1 MPKIPLYNQGL
12 GPGLESPASSLGPR
26 AASGA
31 FEAPGQALAR
41 ISDTAR
47 KIAVEFGKAEKE
59 AETLRA
65 YNELSTEYAPQIDN
79 LITSPK
85 SKTVDGF
92 NIESGAFLK
101 DAFGQLDLRQ
111 DLTSSQKLN
120 VKTKLQ
126 KDFERKISVGRGRVF
141 DRYQEDRKVAMQG
154 GLENLVND
162 AVSNPRMRP
171 SIMADIQELLSAS
184 EQMNLNIGV
193 NETDL
198 MFEIAKRDIQVEST
212 NNDFDLTYHEN
223 KKADIL
229 NGVDEFEKF
238 DANQRGALATG
249 VQQRINYLQTGALVD
264 AEDKAEAVILGI
276 ALNGDSS
283 NAVEIS
289 NLFEQLNRP
298 DLKDQF
304 EEDVV
309 VGLKSYNLS
318 KDFRLS
324 SFQDV
329 QDGLNEQLKLAQ
341 TGPEQDRII
350 NFRVYTKLSKE
361 ADIRRKDFEQD
372 PAAYVQTN
380 YQDVFGVQPTL
391 SQNIEQQRVM
401 GLDEFSIK
409 ALSGE
414 AIENIASSLNNAE
427 TTQDVANVFSFLQDA
442 EVQKH
447 TPLIMRQLRA
457 SGISLA
463 DNYVANRPGSPLSQL
478 LFLSSRPGALT
489 INRTPTSDA
498 KLRAAILGNET
509 FANQM
514 KSMFGGTYTDFEND
528 NINGSPSDTSGYGSA
543 RQEYLNMMVDLSY
556 FLAQKSGK
564 FIGEQDISAPEDF
577 TSFVEQAV
585 KLLDERYSYN
595 TRFPNAEVALRV
607 PKHLS
612 SDMALIES
620 GLASFVDNLTV
631 DQIFY
636 DDPVFEKGTPQYTI
650 RKETYLKEIKDGYGW
665 GTNNND
671 AEAILVDSSGGL
683 VFLDDGNGNA
693 LPLLKSF
700 NDVILEQQGLSLTL
714 EKQAQDKIKAKA
726 LRQEAQSLTGLEL
739 NRIRTNQG
747 EDAYQDAIERRER
760 LLKMAEALEATG
772 RR

>member
-26 AASGA
+26 VASGA

-47 KIAVEFGKAEKE
+47 KVAVEFGKAEKE

-111 DLTSSQKLN
+111 DLTNSQKLS

-141 DRYQEDRKVAMQG
+141 DKNQQERTTAMKG
-154 GLENLVND
+154 GLDNLVND

-193 NETDL
+193 DETDL

-249 VQQRINYLQTGALVD
+249 VQQRINYLETGALVE
-264 AEDKAEAVILGI
+264 AEDKAEAVILGT
-276 ALNGDSS
+276 ALNGDSRG
-283 NAVEIS
+283 AAEVS

-298 DLKDQF
+298 DLQDQF

-309 VGLKSYNLS
+309 VGLKAYNLS

-329 QDGLNEQLKLAQ
+329 QDGLNEQLNLAQ

-409 ALSGE
+409 PLSGE

-478 LFLSSRPGALT
+478 LFLSNRPDAIT

-498 KLRAAILGNET
+498 KLRSAILGNET
-509 FANQM
+509 FANHM

-528 NINGSPSDTSGYGSA
+528 NINGSPSDSVGYDSA
-543 RQEYLNMMVDLSY
+543 RQEHLNMMVNLSY
-556 FLAQKSGK
+556 FLAQKSGR
-564 FIGEQDISAPEDF
+564 FIGEQDISDPENF
-577 TSFVEQAV
+577 TQFVDQAV
-585 KLLDERYSYN
+585 KLLDERYSYS
-595 TRFPNAEVALRV
+595 TSFPNSEVALRV

-612 SDMALIES
+612 ADMPLIEQ
-620 GLASFVDNLTV
+620 GLGDVADALTV
-631 DQIFY
+631 DMIFY
-636 DDPVFEKGTPQYTI
+636 DDLQFEQGEPEYQI
-650 RKETYLKEIKDGYGW
+650 RKEQYLEEIKDGYGW
-665 GTNNND
+665 ATNNND
-671 AEAILVDSSGGL
+671 DTAILVDSSGGL
-683 VFLDDGNGNA
+683 VFLIDEEGNPIEVSASFTETLDMQRQLG
-693 LPLLKSF
+693 LRKSF
-700 NDVILEQQGLSLTL
+700 DESESSPESL
-714 EKQAQDKIKAKA
+714 KA
-726 LRQEAQSLTGLEL
+726 LREQ
-739 NRIRTNQG
+739 IRKDQLGN
-747 EDAYQDAIERRER
+747 
-760 LLKMAEALEATG
+760 
-772 RR
+772 

>member
-26 AASGA
+26 VASGA

-47 KIAVEFGKAEKE
+47 KVAVEFGKAEKE

-111 DLTSSQKLN
+111 DLTNSQKLS

-141 DRYQEDRKVAMQG
+141 DKNQQERTTAMKG
-154 GLENLVND
+154 GLDNLVND

-193 NETDL
+193 DETDL

-229 NGVDEFEKF
+229 NGVGEFGNF

-249 VQQRINYLQTGALVD
+249 VQQRINYLETGALVE
-264 AEDKAEAVILGI
+264 AEDKAEAVILGT
-276 ALNGDSS
+276 ALNGDSRG
-283 NAVEIS
+283 AAEVS

-298 DLKDQF
+298 DLQDQF

-309 VGLKSYNLS
+309 VGLKAYNLS

-329 QDGLNEQLKLAQ
+329 QDGLNEQLNLAQ

-409 ALSGE
+409 PLSGE

-478 LFLSSRPGALT
+478 LFLSNRPDAIT

-498 KLRAAILGNET
+498 KLRSAILGNET
-509 FANQM
+509 FANHM

-528 NINGSPSDTSGYGSA
+528 NINGSPSDSVGYDSA
-543 RQEYLNMMVDLSY
+543 RQEHLNMMVNLSY
-556 FLAQKSGK
+556 FLAQKSGR
-564 FIGEQDISAPEDF
+564 FIGEQDISDPENF
-577 TSFVEQAV
+577 TQFVDQAV
-585 KLLDERYSYN
+585 KLLDERYSYS
-595 TRFPNAEVALRV
+595 TSFPNSEVALRV

-612 SDMALIES
+612 ADMPLIEQ
-620 GLASFVDNLTV
+620 GLGDVADALTV
-631 DQIFY
+631 DMIFY
-636 DDPVFEKGTPQYTI
+636 DDLQFEQGEPEYQI
-650 RKETYLKEIKDGYGW
+650 RKEQYLEEIKDGYGW
-665 GTNNND
+665 ATNNND
-671 AEAILVDSSGGL
+671 DTAILVDSSGGL
-683 VFLDDGNGNA
+683 VFLIDEEGNPIEVSASFTETFDMQRQLG
-693 LPLLKSF
+693 LRKSF
-700 NDVILEQQGLSLTL
+700 DESESSPESL
-714 EKQAQDKIKAKA
+714 KA
-726 LRQEAQSLTGLEL
+726 LREQ
-739 NRIRTNQG
+739 IRKDQLGN
-747 EDAYQDAIERRER
+747 
-760 LLKMAEALEATG
+760 
-772 RR
+772 

>member
-1 MPKIPLYNQGL
+1 MPRIPLYNQGL

-47 KIAVEFGKAEKE
+47 KVAVEFGKAEKE

-111 DLTSSQKLN
+111 DLTNSQKLS

-141 DRYQEDRKVAMQG
+141 DKNQQERATAMKG
-154 GLENLVND
+154 GLDNLVND

-193 NETDL
+193 DETDL

-212 NNDFDLTYHEN
+212 NNGFDLTYHEN

-229 NGVDEFEKF
+229 NGREGFENF

-249 VQQRINYLQTGALVD
+249 VQQTINYLETGALV
-264 AEDKAEAVILGI
+264 EVQDKAEAVILGT

-283 NAVEIS
+283 GAVEVS
-289 NLFEQLNRP
+289 KSFEQLNRF
-298 DLKDQF
+298 DLKDEF
-304 EEDVV
+304 EENVV
-309 VGLKSYNLS
+309 VGQKTYNLS

-329 QDGLNEQLKLAQ
+329 QDGLNEQLNLAK
-341 TGPEQDRII
+341 TGPARDRII
-350 NFRVYTKLSKE
+350 NSRVYTELVKE
-361 ADIRRKDFEQD
+361 ADIRRKDFEKD
-372 PAAYVQTN
+372 PAAYVQKN
-380 YQDVFGVQPTL
+380 YPDVFGVQPTL

-409 ALSGE
+409 PLSGE

-427 TTQDVANVFSFLQDA
+427 TTQDVANAFSFLQGA

-478 LFLSSRPGALT
+478 LFLSNRPDAIT

-498 KLRAAILGNET
+498 KLRSAILGNET
-509 FANQM
+509 FANHM

-528 NINGSPSDTSGYGSA
+528 NINGSPSDSVGYDSA
-543 RQEYLNMMVDLSY
+543 RQEHLNMMVNLSY
-556 FLAQKSGK
+556 FLAQKSGR
-564 FIGEQDISAPEDF
+564 FIGEQDISDPENF
-577 TSFVEQAV
+577 TQFVDQAV
-585 KLLDERYSYN
+585 KLLDERYSYS
-595 TRFPNAEVALRV
+595 TSFPNSEVALRV

-612 SDMALIES
+612 ADMPLIEQ
-620 GLASFVDNLTV
+620 GLGDVADALTV
-631 DQIFY
+631 DMIFY
-636 DDPVFEKGTPQYTI
+636 DDLQFEQGEPEYQI
-650 RKETYLKEIKDGYGW
+650 RKEQYLEEIKDGYGW
-665 GTNNND
+665 ATNNND
-671 AEAILVDSSGGL
+671 DTAILVDSSGGL
-683 VFLDDGNGNA
+683 VFLIDEEGNPIEVSASFTETLDMQRQLG
-693 LPLLKSF
+693 LRKSF
-700 NDVILEQQGLSLTL
+700 DESESSPESL
-714 EKQAQDKIKAKA
+714 KA
-726 LRQEAQSLTGLEL
+726 LREQ
-739 NRIRTNQG
+739 IRKDKLGN
-747 EDAYQDAIERRER
+747 
-760 LLKMAEALEATG
+760 
-772 RR
+772 

>member
-1 MPKIPLYNQGL
+1 MPRIPLYNQGQ
-12 GPGLESPASSLGPR
+12 GPALQSPASSLGPR
-26 AASGA
+26 VASGA

-47 KIAVEFGKAEKE
+47 KVAVEFGKAEKE

-85 SKTVDGF
+85 SKTVEGF

-101 DAFGQLDLRQ
+101 NAFSQLDLRQ
-111 DLTSSQKLN
+111 DLTKSQKLN

-141 DRYQEDRKVAMQG
+141 DKNQQERTTAMKG
-154 GLENLVND
+154 GLDNLVND

-193 NETDL
+193 DETDL
-198 MFEIAKRDIQVEST
+198 MFEIAKRDIQIEST
-212 NNDFDLTYHEN
+212 NNDFDLAYHQN
-223 KKADIL
+223 KKNDIL
-229 NGVDEFEKF
+229 NGVGDFEKF
-238 DANQRGALATG
+238 DAGQRGSLATG
-249 VQQRINYLQTGALVD
+249 VQQRINYLETGALVD
-264 AEDKAEAVILGI
+264 AEDRAEAVILGI

-283 NAVEIS
+283 GAVKIS

-309 VGLKSYNLS
+309 VGVKTYNLS
-318 KDFRLS
+318 KDLRFS
-324 SFQDV
+324 SLQDV
-329 QDGLNEQLKLAQ
+329 QEALNQQLNLAK
-341 TGPEQDRII
+341 TGPAQDRVI
-350 NFRVYTKLSKE
+350 NSRVYTELVKE
-361 ADIRRKDFEQD
+361 ADIRRKDFEKD

-380 YQDVFGVQPTL
+380 YKDVFGVQPTL

-401 GLDEFSIK
+401 GLKEFDIK
-409 ALSGE
+409 PLSGE
-414 AIENIASSLNNAE
+414 RIGKIVSSLNNAE
-427 TTQDVANVFSFLQDA
+427 TTQDVANVFSFLDD
-442 EVQKH
+442 EGVEKH

-457 SGISLA
+457 SGITLA
-463 DNYVANRPGSPLSQL
+463 DMYVGNRPGSPLSQL
-478 LFLSSRPGALT
+478 LFLSSRPDAIT

-498 KLRAAILGNET
+498 KLRSAILSNEI
-509 FANQM
+509 FANHM
-514 KSMFGGTYTDFEND
+514 KSMFGGTYADFEND
-528 NINGSPSDTSGYGSA
+528 NINGSPSDSVGYDSA
-543 RQEYLNMMVDLSY
+543 RQEHLNMIVNLSY
-556 FLAQKSGK
+556 FLAQKSGR
-564 FIGEQDISAPEDF
+564 FIGEGGITDPQNF
-577 TSFVEQAV
+577 TPFVEQAV

-760 LLKMAEALEATG
+760 LLKMADALEATG

>member
-26 AASGA
+26 VASGA

-47 KIAVEFGKAEKE
+47 KVAVEFGKAEKE

-111 DLTSSQKLN
+111 DLTNSQKLS

-141 DRYQEDRKVAMQG
+141 DKNQQERTTAMKG
-154 GLENLVND
+154 GLDNLVND

-193 NETDL
+193 DETDL

-249 VQQRINYLQTGALVD
+249 VQQRINYLETGALVE
-264 AEDKAEAVILGI
+264 AEDKAEAVILGT
-276 ALNGDSS
+276 ALNGDSRG
-283 NAVEIS
+283 AAEVS

-298 DLKDQF
+298 DLQDQF

-309 VGLKSYNLS
+309 VGLKAYNLS

-329 QDGLNEQLKLAQ
+329 QDGLNEQLNLAQ

-409 ALSGE
+409 PLSGE

-478 LFLSSRPGALT
+478 LFLSNRPDAIT

-498 KLRAAILGNET
+498 KLRSAILGNET
-509 FANQM
+509 FANHM

-528 NINGSPSDTSGYGSA
+528 NINGSPSDSVGYDSA
-543 RQEYLNMMVDLSY
+543 RQEHLNMMVNLSY
-556 FLAQKSGK
+556 FLAQKSGR
-564 FIGEQDISAPEDF
+564 FIGEQDISDPENF
-577 TSFVEQAV
+577 TQFVDQAV
-585 KLLDERYSYN
+585 KLLDERYSYS
-595 TRFPNAEVALRV
+595 TSFPNSEVALRV

-612 SDMALIES
+612 ADMPLIEQ
-620 GLASFVDNLTV
+620 GLGDVADALTV
-631 DQIFY
+631 DMIFY
-636 DDPVFEKGTPQYTI
+636 DDLQFEQGEPEYQI
-650 RKETYLKEIKDGYGW
+650 RKEQYLEEIKDGYGW
-665 GTNNND
+665 ATNNND
-671 AEAILVDSSGGL
+671 DTAILVDSSGGL
-683 VFLDDGNGNA
+683 VFLIDEEGNPIEVSASFTETLDMQRQLG
-693 LPLLKSF
+693 LRKSF
-700 NDVILEQQGLSLTL
+700 DESESSPESL
-714 EKQAQDKIKAKA
+714 KA
-726 LRQEAQSLTGLEL
+726 LREQ
-739 NRIRTNQG
+739 IRKDQLG
-747 EDAYQDAIERRER
+747 I
-760 LLKMAEALEATG
+760 
-772 RR
+772 